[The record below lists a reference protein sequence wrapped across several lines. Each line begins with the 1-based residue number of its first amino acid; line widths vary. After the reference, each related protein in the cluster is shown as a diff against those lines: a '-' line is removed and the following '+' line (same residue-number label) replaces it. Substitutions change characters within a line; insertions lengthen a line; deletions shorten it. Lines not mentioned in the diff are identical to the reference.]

1 MLPKLNLFNYKPIS
15 APEPLDAY
23 KAAMD
28 DAVQTYDKN
37 LQEAGLLETALSKV
51 RALPADKEYVDKVK
65 DKLKGT
71 LANLAST
78 VQGNKRWDLASDTLN
93 ELKLAFTSDQNLQGI
108 QESYKGYLD
117 ELDAES
123 KIMESGK
130 TPVNLNMVD
139 WKSHRTLS
147 PDGQLNIYRK
157 KVQPKADY
165 NAEMFELA
173 KTIQPDIDESGLR
186 AAGYDG
192 FLLSE
197 KVKELSDKKIK
208 ESLPALFRSYTNTD
222 TYQQQKQ
229 IKLKELNQRGIVGE
243 EAEKAADIS
252 IANDLKDIASLR
264 VFKEKDNTF
273 MQDPSYAREQNLQN
287 ELIKIRARA
296 EAKHSGQSIDDSG
309 LFRPST
315 EKTKDKKHYDKT
327 VTFGNPNVVNNIK
340 TIVGTPSNDEV
351 FALDGIDIKDKK
363 IKSNSFVPLGLTTI
377 NRSGNAD
384 WDGAWVGNLTIT
396 DSDGKNEQTIN
407 AYVKNKDTGVKSNFS
422 TVNNIARA
430 LDNKDSK
437 TSMKIPDSS
446 GLITMKIDNEY
457 VPISQSNIELE
468 IIRYKDNTYKVK
480 PVQRQKDGTYAFIP
494 KSMLDKYELKESYS
508 LDELETRS
516 LNNLNP
522 YISTLSLSDK
532 QISQ

>member
-28 DAVQTYDKN
+28 DAVQSYDKN

-51 RALPADKEYVDKVK
+51 RALPADKEYVDKVR
-65 DKLKGT
+65 DKIKGT

-108 QESYKGYLD
+108 QESYNSYLG
-117 ELDAES
+117 ELELEQKLKAN
-123 KIMESGK
+123 GK
-130 TPVNLNMVD
+130 TPVNLNMID
-139 WKSHRTLS
+139 WKNHRTIS
-147 PDGQLNIYRK
+147 PDGQLNIYRSN
-157 KVQPKADY
+157 VQPKADY
-165 NAEMFELA
+165 NAEMFELI
-173 KTIQPDIDESGLR
+173 KLVKPDIDESGLK

-192 FLLSE
+192 FLLVE
-197 KVKELSDKKIK
+197 KIK
-208 ESLPALFRSYTNTD
+208 ELTNEKINSKLPELFRSYSNTD
-222 TYQQQKQ
+222 TYKQQKQ
-229 IKLKELNQRGIVGE
+229 LKLKELYQQGIVGE
-243 EAEKAADIS
+243 EAEKAANLS
-252 IANDLKDIASLR
+252 IAQDIKDLANVGL
-264 VFKEKDNTF
+264 FKEVDKTF
-273 MQDPSYAREQNLQN
+273 IQDPNYGREQNLQN

-296 EAKHSGQSIDDSG
+296 EAKHSGQSIDDGG

-327 VTFGNPNVVNNIK
+327 VTFGNPKVVNNIK

-407 AYVKNKDTGVKSNFS
+407 AYVKNKDIGVKSNFS

-430 LDNKDSK
+430 IDNKDSK
-437 TSMKIPDSS
+437 TTIKIPDSS

-457 VPISQSNIELE
+457 VPISQANIDLE

-480 PVQRQKDGTYAFIP
+480 PVQRQKDGTYKYFP
-494 KSMLDKYELKESYS
+494 KSQLTEYGLKESYS
-508 LDELETRS
+508 LNELETRS